1 MRFASCLRLFRPRSQ
16 RLGRRCE
23 CLEQTM
29 AGRVP
34 AIVPVNRDHHAEVVH
49 GVGRLSLAEVAE
61 LLAMAAE
68 EQYGAWQQARR

>member
-1 MRFASCLRLFRPRSQ
+1 
-16 RLGRRCE
+16 
-23 CLEQTM
+23 M